1 MCYTLLYKGG
11 QKTMKDYIRPT
22 MQGEVFATNEY
33 VTACYLLAC
42 HRGSDGKRYPDRYW
56 GSGERGDVSHSILGT
71 ANTCADSHANRVITS
86 DGGIFSSVG
95 EYNGEQGWLKGGID
109 KIIQNDGNNTIDP
122 GDIILWHTVASGF
135 GDNRKWNH
143 WGVVEQQDP
152 NHPNHS

>member
-1 MCYTLLYKGG
+1 
-11 QKTMKDYIRPT
+11 MKDYIRPT

-42 HRGSDGKRYPDRYW
+42 HRGSEGQHYPDGYW

-95 EYNGEQGWLKGGID
+95 EYNGEQGWLNGGID